1 MSNVIIN
8 DTHLTNIANAIRA
21 KNGKIT
27 TYKPGDMAT
36 AIQNISSGEATPEK
50 GIVVNEYNAEG
61 YATDISIVGFTQI
74 PDYYLYYAF
83 YYWTKGG
90 KGTILSRVTTGL
102 HIPDDVVLIGEYA
115 FSNCNSL
122 EIDELPDSI
131 TTIRDNA
138 FGSCTSMPLK
148 KFPKYL
154 RYIGRGSF
162 VNCPKIVCT
171 EFSEGLTSIGDYCFS
186 GCSELALNKLPR
198 TLTSIGSSCFNN
210 CKKITIK
217 ELHDTLQTISDGAF
231 QSCISITEMTINH
244 TAPKFYSN
252 CFKNCTNL
260 AKLVIPNIT
269 ASSYIANSNI
279 LQGTPIESGAGYIY
293 VPDNLVDSFK
303 SATNWSTYADQI
315 RPISDLDN
323 LIDLSNQTFPVALS
337 EGITVDYDASTTS
350 IILNGTTT
358 DSCGFN
364 IPITQELIGNYTLSY
379 SPAETNRGFY
389 ISIDNITET
398 MLNGWGAAEKT
409 FTLTEQPSQLMF
421 WFDHSDSTPERNV
434 YENYTIKL
442 KLVKNEEGSSE

>member
-8 DTHLTNIANAIRA
+8 DTHLTNIANAIRS
-21 KNGKIT
+21 KNGKTT
-27 TYKPGDMAT
+27 TYKPGDMAA
-36 AIQNISSGEATPEK
+36 AIQNISSGGATPEK

-90 KGTILSRVTTGL
+90 KGAILSRVTTGL

-115 FSNCNSL
+115 FDNGRSL
-122 EIDELPDSI
+122 EIEELPDSI

-138 FGSCTSMPLK
+138 FGSCVSMPLK

-154 RYIGRGSF
+154 RTIGRSSF

-186 GCSELALNKLPR
+186 GCSELALNNLPKS
-198 TLTSIGSSCFNN
+198 LTSIGSSCFSN

-231 QSCISITEMTINH
+231 QGCISITEMTINH

-260 AKLVIPNIT
+260 TKLVIPNIT
-269 ASSYIANSNI
+269 AAPYIANSNI
-279 LQGTPIESGAGYIY
+279 LQGTPIESGTGYIY

-303 SATNWSTYADQI
+303 SATNWSAYAEQI
-315 RPISDLDN
+315 RPISSLN
-323 LIDLSNQTFPVALS
+323 NILDLSQQQFPITTDGNMTIDYDTNSQTF
-337 EGITVDYDASTTS
+337 T
-350 IILNGTTT
+350 LNGTVEE
-358 DSCGFN
+358 SHGFN
-364 IPITQELIGNYTLSY
+364 IPITQELLGTYTLSY
-379 SPAETNRGFY
+379 NNTETDRGFY
-389 ISIDNITET
+389 ISLDNKTET
-398 MLNGWGAAEKT
+398 MLNGWGANTKT

-421 WFDHSDSTPERNV
+421 WFDHSDDTPERNV
-434 YENYTIKL
+434 YTDYKINLVLVEGEN
-442 KLVKNEEGSSE
+442 E